1 VSGTRRVRDFQKTDP
16 HLRSHPS
23 FLKFK
28 RRLGVNSNLAHGI
41 LAGVWAFA
49 FDFAHDGDIS
59 RFSAEDLAMA
69 LDWENDAEQTWTALH
84 DSGFLS
90 DGVISDWAGWGGALF
105 SERDSEARRKWDERK
120 ARKDENTRNPSEQE
134 SMSADVQGQNR
145 TMPRREERREE
156 EIQEDLKPLSPRGDP
171 KTKKPPSQELEVLE
185 GEVVE
190 EDLFED
196 IFWPSWPNKHGSKK
210 TAKARFNAASP
221 LDQSRM
227 LIAEGHLI
235 ATIADGRY
243 EMEFLPRAE
252 NFVGGQKSFFEEWAE
267 GPPAKYCRGNGGS
280 AKKQRDI
287 DASIVR
293 AMNSIDW
300 PEEES

>member
-28 RRLGVNSNLAHGI
+28 RRLGCSATMAHGI
-41 LAGVWAFA
+41 LAGLWSFAFA
-49 FDFAHDGDIS
+49 FSHDGDIS
-59 RFSAEDLAMA
+59 RFSGEDLELA
-69 LDWENDAEQTWTALH
+69 LEWDIDGETVMKALE
-84 DSGFLS
+84 GCFIEK
-90 DGVISDWAGWGGALF
+90 GVIKDWAGWGGALF

-134 SMSADVQGQNR
+134 SMSADISGQYR
-145 TMPRREERREE
+145 TMPRREEKRRELT
-156 EIQEDLKPLSPRGDP
+156 QEDLKPLSPRGDA
-171 KTKKPPSQELEVLE
+171 KKKSAPSQELAVLE

-190 EDLFED
+190 DDLFED
-196 IFWPSWPNKHGSKK
+196 LFWPSWPNRHGSKK
-210 TAKARFNAASP
+210 TAKARFNAASA
-221 LDQSRM
+221 LDQQRI

-252 NFVGGQKSFFEEWAE
+252 NFVGGQKSFFEEWAA

-280 AKKQRDI
+280 SKKQRDI
-287 DASIVR
+287 DLSIAR
-293 AMNSIDW
+293 AVNDFDW
-300 PEEES
+300 PEEAP